1 MPDATA
7 LDRPPAW
14 LDRTEYPF
22 DPKWLDRPAGRVHY
36 VDEGE
41 GRPVVL
47 LHGNPTWSFLYRHLI
62 RGLSDEYRCV
72 APDLLGFGRSAKPSP
87 SDFSYRPAAHA
98 RVVERLIDDLG
109 LRDPVVVGHDWGGPL
124 ALDYA
129 TRNPDAVSGIAALN
143 TWMWPR
149 ERLLPRVISRA
160 VGNPA
165 GRYLVLRHNAF
176 ARTAVGLPH
185 VAGLG
190 VDETAYRHYL
200 GPLGS
205 PADRIGSW
213 TLVREL
219 LGSRD
224 WLAALWDR
232 RAAVADTS
240 ALLLWGARD
249 PVQGPLLR
257 RWQALFPAAD
267 TVVYDGVG
275 HFVPEEVGPD
285 LVGPVR
291 RFLRRNA

>member
-1 MPDATA
+1 MSDTATT
-7 LDRPPAW
+7 DRPPAW

-22 DPKWLDRPAGRVHY
+22 DPNWLDHPAGRVHY

-62 RGLSDEYRCV
+62 RGLSGGYRCV
-72 APDLLGFGRSAKPSP
+72 APDLLGFGLSATPSP
-87 SDFSYRPAAHA
+87 SDFPYRPVDHA
-98 RVVERLIDDLG
+98 RVVERLIGELD

-149 ERLLPRVISRA
+149 ERLLPRVVSRT

-165 GRYLVLRHNAF
+165 GKYLVVRHNAF
-176 ARTAVGLPH
+176 ARMAVGLPH

-190 VDETAYRHYL
+190 VSEAAYRHYL

-205 PADRIGSW
+205 PADRVGSW
-213 TLVREL
+213 TFVREL

-232 RAAVADTS
+232 RAAVADTP

-257 RWQALFPAAD
+257 RWQALFPDAD
-267 TVVYDGVG
+267 AVVWDGVG
-275 HFVPEEVGPD
+275 HFVPEEVGAD

-291 RFLRRNA
+291 RFLERNR